1 MDELKLLI
9 DLVSNLPAMAVWVL
23 VGFYAYKVMVIGSIY
38 GLIRFTILKVHDWLV
53 APKQVELKLA
63 GMTISETV
71 LLSLAAQLQRLST
84 KTGYLHASDVAA
96 LAQAIDKIEAEKRS
110 AK

>member
-9 DLVSNLPAMAVWVL
+9 ELVSNLPAMAVWVL

-53 APKQVELKLA
+53 TPKKVNMALNGL
-63 GMTISETV
+63 TISEGV
-71 LLSLAAQLQRLST
+71 LLSLVAQLQRVSSS
-84 KTGYLHASDVAA
+84 GYIHLSDVAK
-96 LAQAIDKIEAEKRS
+96 LAKAIDKIESEARD